1 MMLYS
6 KFLPGFPKFEE
17 EAKRFQ
23 EELEE
28 NGITDADFSVFYTA
42 GKIAHK
48 FGSYNVWQ
56 KKLTV
61 FGDI

>member
-42 GKIAHK
+42 GKIAKK
-48 FGSYNVWQ
+48 FDSCNV
-56 KKLTV
+56 
-61 FGDI
+61 